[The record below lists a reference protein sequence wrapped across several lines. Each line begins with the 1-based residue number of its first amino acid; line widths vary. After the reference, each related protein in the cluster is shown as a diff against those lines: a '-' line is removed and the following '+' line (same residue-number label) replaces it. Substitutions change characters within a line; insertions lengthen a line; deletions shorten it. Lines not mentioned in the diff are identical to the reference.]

1 MSQLKNN
8 MFEALKARAVTQRK
22 PLTKEEIREKL
33 RNSEF
38 FKKLKE
44 AQEKRLNALNK
55 KEE

>member
-1 MSQLKNN
+1 MSQIKSN
-8 MFEALKARAVTQRK
+8 MFDILKVRAVTQRK
-22 PLTKEEIREKL
+22 PLTKEEIREKI

-44 AQEKRLNALNK
+44 AQLQKLNTLK

>member
-1 MSQLKNN
+1 MSQIKSN
-8 MFEALKARAVTQRK
+8 MFDVLKARTITQRK
-22 PLTKEEIREKL
+22 PLTKEEIREKI

-44 AQEKRLNALNK
+44 AQMQKLNTLK